1 MRVIHYRQIE
11 RKERVRESA
20 MKEKESTPASP
31 NSRLTRMHILE
42 GEPYAEAALL

>member
-20 MKEKESTPASP
+20 MKEKERAPPRPPTA
-31 NSRLTRMHILE
+31 
-42 GEPYAEAALL
+42 G